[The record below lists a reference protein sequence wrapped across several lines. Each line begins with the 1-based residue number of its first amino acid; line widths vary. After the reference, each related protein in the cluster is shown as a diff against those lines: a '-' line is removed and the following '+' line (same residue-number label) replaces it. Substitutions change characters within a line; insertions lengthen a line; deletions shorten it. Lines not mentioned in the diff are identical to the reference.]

1 MANIFRK
8 KDAYIDRVNRS
19 TFDLSFVNNLTMKFG
34 AITPVCLLPASFGDS
49 FQINARF
56 NLQLLPT
63 VFPIQTQLYVRLHF
77 VYVRT
82 RTLWEDWMSFFG
94 GDETVTPP
102 WLDMSAFNSSVE
114 QKSKFNIPDDM
125 QTGTLADYLGVPTT
139 ITGSFGATSVGK
151 LLSPVL
157 TSEGSAPSFGKGF
170 FTAFATKDYS
180 EIHTLDALIA
190 KKGSAISEIMEY
202 QPENPSVVHY
212 YGFGKAL
219 MGIEY
224 KFTGDQQT
232 QNPRI
237 ILSCSGFPELLEFL
251 KTSRCG
257 YIFSEDGLKMTDVG
271 KIATSSVSGSDIE
284 LSFTTSKPVAAFTFY
299 LVIEF
304 DFGKRQNTSDV
315 LTFTYSRKMNGV
327 YSYESGIYE
336 SLRAKFNS
344 MPVQAVVR
352 SDEWTKP
359 EYRNCPFYTVNE
371 NQLPPIPL
379 SALPFRAYEAY
390 YNAFGRD
397 IRNNPFIVDG
407 KPEYNKYVPSIKGGR
422 DTYKYQLRY
431 ANWEPDAYTTAL
443 QSPQAGVAPLV
454 GITSL
459 GEATFRDAAGTEYHA
474 QLETADDGDTVTG
487 FQVKSSNAPADVVRN
502 LIGMAT
508 SGISIS
514 DFRNVNSLQRFLEIR
529 IRQSPRYRNLVKG
542 LFDVNLDYDELMM
555 PEFLGGISDTIPV
568 YKVTQTTPT
577 EGNPL
582 GSFAGQ
588 GSLQSGMRHVIRKY
602 CPEDGYILG
611 VMSVVPAAN
620 YSQLLPPHF
629 TRMNLLDWHFPQFN
643 NVSYQPMLYKHLC
656 PYQAYAVNPANVN
669 NVFGYQRAYWD
680 LIASFDEVHGEFRG
694 SMRNF
699 LINRVF
705 DKAPELS
712 KDFLIVNPDHV
723 NDVFAMT
730 SENGDK
736 ILGSIAFDITKKTTI
751 PRNSIPHIE

>member
-82 RTLWEDWMSFFG
+82 RTLWEDWMEFFG
-94 GDETVTPP
+94 GNETVTPP
-102 WLDMSAFNSSVE
+102 WLDPTAE
-114 QKSKFNIPDDM
+114 DTPQGHAQFNIDDDL

-139 ITGSFGATSVGK
+139 ITGTYGRTYESNKVAYDRVKGVTFSTNIKSNPVVASPVFPAFQISGSPDNSIADFYNRQVEKPLSQLFVTNDWAGPSVG
-151 LLSPVL
+151 
-157 TSEGSAPSFGKGF
+157 
-170 FTAFATKDYS
+170 
-180 EIHTLDALIA
+180 
-190 KKGSAISEIMEY
+190 Y
-202 QPENPSVVHY
+202 QSNYIGIPYIWNTDQI
-212 YGFGKAL
+212 
-219 MGIEY
+219 GIENIEFRIPTKWFSNFDSPFWVGFY
-224 KFTGDQQT
+224 DATGAKVTQFSYLDFT
-232 QNPRI
+232 
-237 ILSCSGFPELLEFL
+237 
-251 KTSRCG
+251 
-257 YIFSEDGLKMTDVG
+257 
-271 KIATSSVSGSDIE
+271 SGSIKGDYYVVSASKSAFLNTVQLVFWVDVRKIKKNYVYVERVISYTTGSGSETGELYSIDI
-284 LSFTTSKPVAAFTFY
+284 LNNFYYTFST
-299 LVIEF
+299 
-304 DFGKRQNTSDV
+304 N
-315 LTFTYSRKMNGV
+315 
-327 YSYESGIYE
+327 
-336 SLRAKFNS
+336 
-344 MPVQAVVR
+344 
-352 SDEWTKP
+352 EWQKP
-359 EYRNCPFYTVNE
+359 EAANCPFYTPVAGA
-371 NQLPPIPL
+371 LPSIPL
-379 SALPFRAYEAY
+379 SALPFRAYESY

-407 KPEYNKYVPSIKGGR
+407 KPEYNKYVPSTKGGS
-422 DTYKYQLRY
+422 DTYKYQLHY

-443 QSPQAGVAPLV
+443 QSPQAGIAPLV

-459 GEATFRDAAGTEYHA
+459 GEATFRDASGTEYHA

-487 FQVKSSNAPADVVRN
+487 FQVKSSNAPTDVIHN

-529 IRQSPRYRNLVKG
+529 VRQSPRYKNLVKG

-602 CPEDGYILG
+602 CPEEGYILG

-620 YSQLLPPHF
+620 YSQLLAPHF

-643 NVSYQPMLYKHLC
+643 NISYQPMLYKHLC
-656 PYQAYAVNPANVN
+656 PYQAYAVNPVNIN

-680 LIASFDEVHGEFRG
+680 LISSFDEVHGEFRG

-712 KDFLIVNPDHV
+712 KDFLLVNPDHV

>member
-82 RTLWEDWMSFFG
+82 RTIWEDWMSFFG

-102 WLDMSAFNSSVE
+102 WMDILADGSTPNRKA
-114 QKSKFNIPDDM
+114 QFNISDDL
-125 QTGTLADYLGVPTT
+125 QTGSLADYLGVPTT
-139 ITGSFGATSVGK
+139 ITGVFGNSVFQLPDLPLVQQNVVNALTKEKGYSFPYHTITYSTWDELGDKYRSIGFSDLFSKSSASLVGQPTPELYASVFKFQGVTATSTPQFIFRQSALPSLLLEAISRGDVRLLVYGDASMSADNCVMVTLPNPDPSGLIK
-151 LLSPVL
+151 VSPVFAAETSTFSVALVISSRPDNLGIFIQASNDASPVEVNKVVLSPAVL
-157 TSEGSAPSFGKGF
+157 PYFQSITLEGS
-170 FTAFATKDYS
+170 
-180 EIHTLDALIA
+180 
-190 KKGSAISEIMEY
+190 
-202 QPENPSVVHY
+202 
-212 YGFGKAL
+212 
-219 MGIEY
+219 
-224 KFTGDQQT
+224 
-232 QNPRI
+232 
-237 ILSCSGFPELLEFL
+237 
-251 KTSRCG
+251 
-257 YIFSEDGLKMTDVG
+257 
-271 KIATSSVSGSDIE
+271 
-284 LSFTTSKPVAAFTFY
+284 
-299 LVIEF
+299 
-304 DFGKRQNTSDV
+304 
-315 LTFTYSRKMNGV
+315 
-327 YSYESGIYE
+327 
-336 SLRAKFNS
+336 FNS
-344 MPVQAVVR
+344 H
-352 SDEWTKP
+352 EWTKP
-359 EYRNCPFYTVNE
+359 ESANCPFYASTGM
-371 NQLPPIPL
+371 PSIPL

-397 IRNNPFIVDG
+397 IRNNPFIVNG
-407 KPEYNKYVPSIKGGR
+407 KPEYNRYVPSVKGGS
-422 DTYKYQLRY
+422 DSYKYQLHY

-443 QSPQAGVAPLV
+443 QSPQSGVAPLV

-459 GEATFRDAAGTEYHA
+459 GDATFRDASGTEYHA
-474 QLETADDGDTVTG
+474 QLETAEDGDTVTG
-487 FQVKSSNAPADVVRN
+487 FQMKSSNAPAEVVRN

-529 IRQSPRYRNLVKG
+529 IRQSPRYKNLVKG

-602 CPEDGYILG
+602 CPEEGYILG

-643 NVSYQPMLYKHLC
+643 NISYQPMLYKHLC
-656 PYQAYAVNPANVN
+656 PYQAYAVNPQNVN

-680 LIASFDEVHGEFRG
+680 LISSFDEVHGEFRG

-712 KDFLIVNPDHV
+712 KDFLLVNPDHV

>member
-82 RTLWEDWMSFFG
+82 RTLWKDWMSFFG
-94 GDETVTPP
+94 GDETLTPP
-102 WLDMSAFNSSVE
+102 WIDPTAENTPQGHS
-114 QKSKFNIPDDM
+114 QFNIADDL

-139 ITGSFGATSVGK
+139 ITGT
-151 LLSPVL
+151 
-157 TSEGSAPSFGKGF
+157 FGK
-170 FTAFATKDYS
+170 
-180 EIHTLDALIA
+180 TLDADYSSLNLGSPINLKGLSRGLLMRPNAPSNVGQLQSSIA
-190 KKGSAISEIMEY
+190 NSKLSTYFSAAAVLPSDGSSNTDNTSWFSYIFYSNNYSKELKKGAIFYLDFGFNFNVSDYGTKIGLFLFNSASAILPTSIVADCSLVSGTLYSLTLLEDYNTTE
-202 QPENPSVVHY
+202 Q
-212 YGFGKAL
+212 L
-219 MGIEY
+219 
-224 KFTGDQQT
+224 
-232 QNPRI
+232 
-237 ILSCSGFPELLEFL
+237 SGFLVSFKKEVIINSPAIQKVVLPNQDTYYV
-251 KTSRCG
+251 KKGTTSLI
-257 YIFSEDGLKMTDVG
+257 YPF
-271 KIATSSVSGSDIE
+271 GSTE
-284 LSFTTSKPVAAFTFY
+284 WSKPVA
-299 LVIEF
+299 
-304 DFGKRQNTSDV
+304 S
-315 LTFTYSRKMNGV
+315 
-327 YSYESGIYE
+327 
-336 SLRAKFNS
+336 
-344 MPVQAVVR
+344 
-352 SDEWTKP
+352 
-359 EYRNCPFYTVNE
+359 NCPFYTSASDR
-371 NQLPPIPL
+371 LPAIPL
-379 SALPFRAYEAY
+379 SAFPFRAYEAY

-407 KPEYNKYVPSIKGGR
+407 KPEYNRYVPSIEGGS
-422 DTYKYQLRY
+422 DTYKYQLHY

-443 QSPQAGVAPLV
+443 QSPQAGIAPLV

-459 GEATFRDAAGTEYHA
+459 GEATFRDAAGVEYHA

-487 FQVKSSNAPADVVRN
+487 FQMKSSNAPADVVRN

-529 IRQSPRYRNLVKG
+529 IRQSPRYKNLVKG

-602 CPEDGYILG
+602 CPEEGYILG

-629 TRMNLLDWHFPQFN
+629 TRMSLLDWHFPQFN
-643 NVSYQPMLYKHLC
+643 NISYQPMLYKHLC
-656 PYQAYAVNPANVN
+656 PYQAYAVNPQNIN

-680 LIASFDEVHGEFRG
+680 LISSFDEVHGEFRG

-712 KDFLIVNPDHV
+712 KDFLLVNPDHV

>member
-49 FQINARF
+49 FQIDARF

-102 WLDMSAFNSSVE
+102 WMDPTAEDTLQGHA
-114 QKSKFNIPDDM
+114 QFNIADDL

-139 ITGSFGATSVGK
+139 ITGTYGTSVFKKPDKPLVQQKVTNALTGNK
-151 LLSPVL
+151 GYNLPLHTITYSTWEELGDKYKTINFSDLFQSSSEGLVGQPTPELHATIFSFVSVTPTASPVFIFRQSNLPSLFLESISRGEVRLMVYTDSAMSADNCVMVTLSKPDSSGLITARPVFSSESSAFYVALVIPSRREKSGIFIQASNDSSPVEFRSVVLSP
-157 TSEGSAPSFGKGF
+157 
-170 FTAFATKDYS
+170 
-180 EIHTLDALIA
+180 
-190 KKGSAISEIMEY
+190 
-202 QPENPSVVHY
+202 
-212 YGFGKAL
+212 
-219 MGIEY
+219 
-224 KFTGDQQT
+224 
-232 QNPRI
+232 
-237 ILSCSGFPELLEFL
+237 
-251 KTSRCG
+251 
-257 YIFSEDGLKMTDVG
+257 
-271 KIATSSVSGSDIE
+271 
-284 LSFTTSKPVAAFTFY
+284 
-299 LVIEF
+299 
-304 DFGKRQNTSDV
+304 DV
-315 LTFTYSRKMNGV
+315 L
-327 YSYESGIYE
+327 SY
-336 SLRAKFNS
+336 FNS
-344 MPVQAVVR
+344 ITLEASFLSNV
-352 SDEWTKP
+352 WTKP
-359 EYRNCPFYTVNE
+359 EAGNCPFYTPKSNV
-371 NQLPPIPL
+371 LPAIPL
-379 SALPFRAYEAY
+379 SALPFRVYESY

-407 KPEYNKYVPSIKGGR
+407 KPEYNKYVPSMKGGR
-422 DTYKYQLRY
+422 DTYKYQLHY

-459 GEATFRDAAGTEYHA
+459 GEATFRDASGVEYHA

-487 FQVKSSNAPADVVRN
+487 FQVKSSNAPTDVIHN

-529 IRQSPRYRNLVKG
+529 IRQSPRYKNLVKG

-588 GSLQSGMRHVIRKY
+588 GSLQSGMRHIIRKY

-620 YSQLLPPHF
+620 YSQLLAPHF

-643 NVSYQPMLYKHLC
+643 NISYQPMLYKHLC
-656 PYQAYAVNPANVN
+656 PYQAFVTNPANVN

-680 LIASFDEVHGEFRG
+680 LISSFDEVHGEFRG

-712 KDFLIVNPDHV
+712 KDFLLVNPDHV
-723 NDVFAMT
+723 NDVFAMS

-736 ILGSIAFDITKKTTI
+736 ILGSIAFNITKKTTI

>member
-8 KDAYIDRVNRS
+8 KDSYIDRVNRS

-49 FQINARF
+49 FQISARF

-102 WLDMSAFNSSVE
+102 FLDPISSNNTDDQE
-114 QKSKFNIPDDM
+114 TKFNIPDDLK
-125 QTGTLADYLGVPTT
+125 TGSLADYLGIPTT
-139 ITGSFGATSVGK
+139 LVGNYGVEKTAQVDYGVEHTGVWGGAFLFNNIDGLSRNSAVSTLSSLKGQSIVDFGESQPASAAAADQYLAISYK
-151 LLSPVL
+151 LLLLNSGVTDPETAFL
-157 TSEGSAPSFGKGF
+157 TLRFMDVFHAKDFWRYGF
-170 FTAFATKDYS
+170 FV
-180 EIHTLDALIA
+180 I
-190 KKGSAISEIMEY
+190 
-202 QPENPSVVHY
+202 
-212 YGFGKAL
+212 
-219 MGIEY
+219 
-224 KFTGDQQT
+224 
-232 QNPRI
+232 
-237 ILSCSGFPELLEFL
+237 
-251 KTSRCG
+251 
-257 YIFSEDGLKMTDVG
+257 
-271 KIATSSVSGSDIE
+271 TSSVTNSILDVLTLDTLPNSETVLYALD
-284 LSFTTSKPVAAFTFY
+284 LRSY
-299 LVIEF
+299 
-304 DFGKRQNTSDV
+304 TSDV
-315 LTFTYSRKMNGV
+315 NIYVVTPPRNASTVFWENDYLIQYLGNPTYYKLLA
-327 YSYESGIYE
+327 SGG
-336 SLRAKFNS
+336 
-344 MPVQAVVR
+344 QAAIT
-352 SDEWTKP
+352 DQ
-359 EYRNCPFYTVNE
+359 NCPFYTADSSKS
-371 NQLPPIPL
+371 LPPIPL
-379 SALPFRAYEAY
+379 SALPFRAYESY

-397 IRNNPFIVDG
+397 IRNNPFIVNG
-407 KPEYNKYVPSIKGGR
+407 QPEYNKYVPSLKGGR
-422 DTYKYQLRY
+422 DDYKYQLHY
-431 ANWEPDAYTTAL
+431 ANWEADAYTTAL

-459 GEATFRDAAGTEYHA
+459 GEATFRDAAGVEYHA
-474 QLETADDGDTVTG
+474 QLETAEDGDTVTG

-529 IRQSPRYRNLVKG
+529 IRQSPRYKNLVKG

-602 CPEDGYILG
+602 CPEEGYILG

-643 NVSYQPMLYKHLC
+643 NISYQPMLYKHLC
-656 PYQAYAVNPANVN
+656 PYQAYASGPQNIN

-680 LIASFDEVHGEFRG
+680 LISSFDEVHGEFRG

-712 KDFLIVNPDHV
+712 KDFLLVNPDHV

>member
-1 MANIFRK
+1 MIIELPKEVNN
-8 KDAYIDRVNRS
+8 KDYIRS
-19 TFDLSFVNNLTMKFG
+19 FYEPGSSLNVLAGLTQEFVN
-34 AITPVCLLPASFGDS
+34 
-49 FQINARF
+49 
-56 NLQLLPT
+56 QL
-63 VFPIQTQLYVRLHF
+63 
-77 VYVRT
+77 
-82 RTLWEDWMSFFG
+82 
-94 GDETVTPP
+94 
-102 WLDMSAFNSSVE
+102 NSS
-114 QKSKFNIPDDM
+114 P
-125 QTGTLADYLGVPTT
+125 
-139 ITGSFGATSVGK
+139 IT
-151 LLSPVL
+151 
-157 TSEGSAPSFGKGF
+157 
-170 FTAFATKDYS
+170 
-180 EIHTLDALIA
+180 
-190 KKGSAISEIMEY
+190 
-202 QPENPSVVHY
+202 VVY
-212 YGFGKAL
+212 
-219 MGIEY
+219 
-224 KFTGDQQT
+224 
-232 QNPRI
+232 
-237 ILSCSGFPELLEFL
+237 
-251 KTSRCG
+251 
-257 YIFSEDGLKMTDVG
+257 
-271 KIATSSVSGSDIE
+271 
-284 LSFTTSKPVAAFTFY
+284 
-299 LVIEF
+299 
-304 DFGKRQNTSDV
+304 
-315 LTFTYSRKMNGV
+315 
-327 YSYESGIYE
+327 
-336 SLRAKFNS
+336 
-344 MPVQAVVR
+344 R
-352 SDEWTKP
+352 SDKWTKP
-359 EYRNCPFYTVNE
+359 QKEICPFYTATT

-379 SALPFRAYEAY
+379 SALPFRAYESY

-407 KPEYNKYVPSIKGGR
+407 KPEYNKYVPSTKGGR
-422 DTYKYQLRY
+422 DTYKYQLHY

-459 GEATFRDAAGTEYHA
+459 GEATFRDASGVEYHA

-529 IRQSPRYRNLVKG
+529 VRQSPRYKNLVKG

-602 CPEDGYILG
+602 CPEEGYILG

-643 NVSYQPMLYKHLC
+643 NISYQPMLYKHLC
-656 PYQAYAVNPANVN
+656 PYQAYAVNPQNVN

-680 LIASFDEVHGEFRG
+680 LISSFDEVHGEFRG

-712 KDFLIVNPDHV
+712 KDFLLVNPDHV

>member
-102 WLDMSAFNSSVE
+102 WMDASAFNQSPE
-114 QKSKFNIPDDM
+114 QKAHFNIPDDL

-139 ITGSFGATSVGK
+139 ITGIYG
-151 LLSPVL
+151 
-157 TSEGSAPSFGKGF
+157 
-170 FTAFATKDYS
+170 S
-180 EIHTLDALIA
+180 EINGLRRTPFYSANKTSPFGTLIFTHLENVDASVNSIDRIITKQGSPISSILVD
-190 KKGSAISEIMEY
+190 KG
-202 QPENPSVVHY
+202 PETPNY
-212 YGFGKAL
+212 YGSGNAINAIQYDFSGVQD
-219 MGIEY
+219 
-224 KFTGDQQT
+224 TT
-232 QNPRI
+232 TPVVRI
-237 ILSCSGFPELLEFL
+237 SLNGFPELKDFISTGRLG
-251 KTSRCG
+251 C
-257 YIFSEDGLKMTDVG
+257 IFSIDGSK
-271 KIATSSVSGSDIE
+271 ATSCLKIDSSNIKGDYVE
-284 LSFTTSKPVAAFTFY
+284 LSFNAGEAVSSFTFY
-299 LVIEF
+299 LLI
-304 DFGKRQNTSDV
+304 G
-315 LTFTYSRKMNGV
+315 
-327 YSYESGIYE
+327 YESSRTTVSDNLTVSYVTSSSGYWYGIFE
-336 SLRAKFNS
+336 KFLDSFTNLS
-344 MPVQAVVR
+344 VSAVM
-352 SDEWTKP
+352 SSNEWTKP
-359 EYRNCPFYTVNE
+359 EYRNCPFYTLNADT
-371 NQLPPIPL
+371 LPPIPL

-407 KPEYNKYVPSIKGGR
+407 KPEYNRYVPSVKGGS
-422 DTYKYQLRY
+422 DNYKYQLHY

-443 QSPQAGVAPLV
+443 QSPQAGIAPLV

-487 FQVKSSNAPADVVRN
+487 FQVKSSNAPADVVKN

-529 IRQSPRYRNLVKG
+529 IRQSPRYKNLVKG

-568 YKVTQTTPT
+568 YKVTQTTPA

-582 GSFAGQ
+582 GAFAGQ

-643 NVSYQPMLYKHLC
+643 NISYQPMLYKHLC
-656 PYQAYAVNPANVN
+656 PYQTFAVNPKNLN

-699 LINRVF
+699 VINRVF

-712 KDFLIVNPDHV
+712 KDFLLVNPDHV

-730 SENGDK
+730 AENGDK

>member
-8 KDAYIDRVNRS
+8 KDSYIDRVNRS

-102 WLDMSAFNSSVE
+102 WMDVLADGNTPARKA
-114 QKSKFNIPDDM
+114 QFNISDDL
-125 QTGTLADYLGVPTT
+125 QTGSLADYLGVPTT
-139 ITGSFGATSVGK
+139 ITGTYGNEERMNPSFCSEPPFTGNIMSVAGYTGIASKADAITYLSNQAGKSVTSV
-151 LLSPVL
+151 
-157 TSEGSAPSFGKGF
+157 
-170 FTAFATKDYS
+170 
-180 EIHTLDALIA
+180 
-190 KKGSAISEIMEY
+190 
-202 QPENPSVVHY
+202 
-212 YGFGKAL
+212 
-219 MGIEY
+219 
-224 KFTGDQQT
+224 
-232 QNPRI
+232 
-237 ILSCSGFPELLEFL
+237 LSCTYSSSDLLE
-251 KTSRCG
+251 KK
-257 YIFSEDGLKMTDVG
+257 IFAYRVG
-271 KIATSSVSGSDIE
+271 VLPTSSEKKRGTVYIRNLGPYLSGMTQWVTPLAVVCDQTSTILKVLDTSISQDRQSVSFDLDRSASDASAKIIY
-284 LSFTTSKPVAAFTFY
+284 LVFSPIAQSNYGNAVYIQTAPNTVSSRITIVSTPIGYASFTSQEWTKPVAA
-299 LVIEF
+299 
-304 DFGKRQNTSDV
+304 
-315 LTFTYSRKMNGV
+315 
-327 YSYESGIYE
+327 
-336 SLRAKFNS
+336 
-344 MPVQAVVR
+344 
-352 SDEWTKP
+352 
-359 EYRNCPFYTVNE
+359 NCPFYVSSGM
-371 NQLPPIPL
+371 PPIPL

-407 KPEYNKYVPSIKGGR
+407 KPEYNRYVPSVKGGR
-422 DTYKYQLRY
+422 DSYKYQLHY

-443 QSPQAGVAPLV
+443 QSPQAGIAPLV

-474 QLETADDGDTVTG
+474 QLETAEDGDTVTG

-502 LIGMAT
+502 LLGMAT

-529 IRQSPRYRNLVKG
+529 IRQSPRYKNLVKG

-620 YSQLLPPHF
+620 YSQLLSPHF

-643 NVSYQPMLYKHLC
+643 NISYQPMLYKHLC
-656 PYQAYAVNPANVN
+656 PYQAYAVNPQNIN

-712 KDFLIVNPDHV
+712 KDFLLVNPDHV

-730 SENGDK
+730 AENGDK

>member
-8 KDAYIDRVNRS
+8 KNAYIDRVNRS

-102 WLDMSAFNSSVE
+102 WIDPTAE
-114 QKSKFNIPDDM
+114 TTPQGHRQFNIADDL

-139 ITGSFGATSVGK
+139 ITGVFGKEERFEPTFCSEPPFTGNIMSVVSSTTLRDKNAAYNYFGSQVNKAITSV
-151 LLSPVL
+151 L
-157 TSEGSAPSFGKGF
+157 TCTYSSSQGNEEKVFGYRVG
-170 FTAFATKDYS
+170 
-180 EIHTLDALIA
+180 ALPA
-190 KKGSAISEIMEY
+190 
-202 QPENPSVVHY
+202 
-212 YGFGKAL
+212 
-219 MGIEY
+219 
-224 KFTGDQQT
+224 
-232 QNPRI
+232 
-237 ILSCSGFPELLEFL
+237 
-251 KTSRCG
+251 
-257 YIFSEDGLKMTDVG
+257 
-271 KIATSSVSGSDIE
+271 SSD
-284 LSFTTSKPVAAFTFY
+284 
-299 LVIEF
+299 
-304 DFGKRQNTSDV
+304 GKRGVVYVRGLGSVLAGMTQWIDPLVLCCSQEGTLLKVVNCGLTQDRQSIYFDLDRSGVDSAVKIIYLAFSPIAQSDYGRAVYLQSASGTASTRITMTSTPV
-315 LTFTYSRKMNGV
+315 GYAS
-327 YSYESGIYE
+327 
-336 SLRAKFNS
+336 FNS
-344 MPVQAVVR
+344 AN
-352 SDEWTKP
+352 WTKP
-359 EYRNCPFYTVNE
+359 EAGNCPFYVASAG
-371 NQLPPIPL
+371 QLPAIPL

-407 KPEYNKYVPSIKGGR
+407 KPEYNKYVPSTKGGN
-422 DTYKYQLRY
+422 DTYKYQLHY

-487 FQVKSSNAPADVVRN
+487 FQIKSSNAPADVVRN

-508 SGISIS
+508 SGIAIS

-529 IRQSPRYRNLVKG
+529 IRQSPRYKNLVKG
-542 LFDVNLDYDELMM
+542 LYNVNLDYDELMM
-555 PEFLGGISDTIPV
+555 PEFLGGISDSIPV

-582 GSFAGQ
+582 GAFAGQ

-643 NVSYQPMLYKHLC
+643 NISYQPMLYKHLC

-699 LINRVF
+699 VINRVF

-712 KDFLIVNPDHV
+712 KDFLLVNPDHV

-730 SENGDK
+730 AENGDK

-751 PRNSIPHIE
+751 SRNSIPHIE

>member
-102 WLDMSAFNSSVE
+102 WMDVLADGDTSE
-114 QKSKFNIPDDM
+114 RKQQFNIPDDL
-125 QTGTLADYLGVPTT
+125 QTGSLADYLGVPTT
-139 ITGSFGATSVGK
+139 ITGTFGKEERFEPTFCTESGITGNVMSIVNTTSLDSKQSASAYFTSLINSPITSVLSCTYSVPSSDLDKVVFGYRVGALPASSDGK
-151 LLSPVL
+151 SGTVYIRGLGSILS
-157 TSEGSAPSFGKGF
+157 G
-170 FTAFATKDYS
+170 
-180 EIHTLDALIA
+180 
-190 KKGSAISEIMEY
+190 M
-202 QPENPSVVHY
+202 
-212 YGFGKAL
+212 
-219 MGIEY
+219 
-224 KFTGDQQT
+224 T
-232 QNPRI
+232 QWVEPI
-237 ILSCSGFPELLEFL
+237 ILGAHQNSTFL
-251 KTSRCG
+251 KLIPCTVSQDRQYVYFDLDRAG
-257 YIFSEDGLKMTDVG
+257 ADVSVKIIYIAFSPINQSDYDRTVSLQT
-271 KIATSSVSGSDIE
+271 VSGSVSRRIV
-284 LSFTTSKPVAAFTFY
+284 LSSTPIGFAS
-299 LVIEF
+299 
-304 DFGKRQNTSDV
+304 
-315 LTFTYSRKMNGV
+315 
-327 YSYESGIYE
+327 
-336 SLRAKFNS
+336 FNS
-344 MPVQAVVR
+344 QK
-352 SDEWTKP
+352 WTKP
-359 EYRNCPFYTVNE
+359 EAGNCPFYVSSGM
-371 NQLPPIPL
+371 PAIPL

-397 IRNNPFIVDG
+397 IRNNPFIVNG
-407 KPEYNKYVPSIKGGR
+407 KPEYNKYVPSLKGGR
-422 DTYKYQLRY
+422 DSYKYQLHY

-474 QLETADDGDTVTG
+474 QLETAEDGDTVTG

-529 IRQSPRYRNLVKG
+529 VRQSPRYRNLVKG

-620 YSQLLPPHF
+620 YSQLLLPHF
-629 TRMNLLDWHFPQFN
+629 TRMSLLDWHFPQFN
-643 NVSYQPMLYKHLC
+643 NISYQPMLYKHLC
-656 PYQAYAVNPANVN
+656 PYQAFAVNSANIN

-680 LIASFDEVHGEFRG
+680 LISSFDEVHGEFRG

-712 KDFLIVNPDHV
+712 KDFLLVNPDHV

>member
-102 WLDMSAFNSSVE
+102 WMDVLADGNTPERKA
-114 QKSKFNIPDDM
+114 QFNIPDDL
-125 QTGTLADYLGVPTT
+125 QTGSLADYLGVPTT
-139 ITGSFGATSVGK
+139 ITGT
-151 LLSPVL
+151 
-157 TSEGSAPSFGKGF
+157 FGKEERFEPTFCTEPGISGNVMSVVSV
-170 FTAFATKDYS
+170 TDLKDRAAALSYFASKVNSSVTTVLSCTYS
-180 EIHTLDALIA
+180 SSEDNDKKVFGYRVGALPA
-190 KKGSAISEIMEY
+190 SSDGKKGTVY
-202 QPENPSVVHY
+202 VRDLGSVLAGMTQWERPIVL
-212 YGFGKAL
+212 GFHQNGTLLKVL
-219 MGIEY
+219 DCNVSQDRQSIY
-224 KFTGDQQT
+224 FDLDRTGEDQHVKIIYLAFSPIAYSSYSRAVFLQT
-232 QNPRI
+232 
-237 ILSCSGFPELLEFL
+237 
-251 KTSRCG
+251 
-257 YIFSEDGLKMTDVG
+257 
-271 KIATSSVSGSDIE
+271 VSGSVSTRIV
-284 LSFTTSKPVAAFTFY
+284 LGATPIGYASFTS
-299 LVIEF
+299 
-304 DFGKRQNTSDV
+304 Q
-315 LTFTYSRKMNGV
+315 
-327 YSYESGIYE
+327 
-336 SLRAKFNS
+336 
-344 MPVQAVVR
+344 
-352 SDEWTKP
+352 EWRKP
-359 EYRNCPFYTVNE
+359 EPGNCPFYTSVTGS
-371 NQLPPIPL
+371 LPSIPL

-407 KPEYNKYVPSIKGGR
+407 KPEYNKYVPSVKGGS
-422 DTYKYQLRY
+422 DTYKYQLHY

-454 GITSL
+454 GISSL

-508 SGISIS
+508 SGIAIS

-529 IRQSPRYRNLVKG
+529 IRQSPRYKNLVKG
-542 LFDVNLDYDELMM
+542 LYNVNLDYDELMM

-582 GSFAGQ
+582 GTFAGQ

-629 TRMNLLDWHFPQFN
+629 TRMSLLDWHFPQFN
-643 NVSYQPMLYKHLC
+643 NISYQPMLYKHLC

-699 LINRVF
+699 VINRVF

-712 KDFLIVNPDHV
+712 KDFLLVNPDHV

-730 SENGDK
+730 AENGDK

-751 PRNSIPHIE
+751 SRNSIPHIE

>member
-8 KDAYIDRVNRS
+8 KDQYIDRVNRS

-34 AITPVCLLPASFGDS
+34 AITPVCCLPVGFGDS

-82 RTLWEDWMSFFG
+82 RTIWKDWMSFFG
-94 GDETVTPP
+94 GDESVTPP
-102 WLDMSAFNSSVE
+102 YLNASDRSNPDQFSVV
-114 QKSKFNIPDDM
+114 DDL

-139 ITGSFGATSVGK
+139 ITGTYGAT
-151 LLSPVL
+151 
-157 TSEGSAPSFGKGF
+157 T
-170 FTAFATKDYS
+170 DS
-180 EIHTLDALIA
+180 EIQL
-190 KKGSAISEIMEY
+190 
-202 QPENPSVVHY
+202 
-212 YGFGKAL
+212 
-219 MGIEY
+219 
-224 KFTGDQQT
+224 
-232 QNPRI
+232 
-237 ILSCSGFPELLEFL
+237 
-251 KTSRCG
+251 
-257 YIFSEDGLKMTDVG
+257 
-271 KIATSSVSGSDIE
+271 SSVSSPVPVDRLLLGFWRGNSSDTIPADSYSLALF
-284 LSFTTSKPVAAFTFY
+284 LSGKKFRSDVFRDAAVGDPGNSSLLPNYADSTWLAFTFPCDGSSIASDGVLFFEFRFLRDAPVFSNSDI
-299 LVIEF
+299 LVSF
-304 DFGKRQNTSDV
+304 LDSSGTVLDSVASV
-315 LTFTYSRKMNGV
+315 LTVSV
-327 YSYESGIYE
+327 SGT
-336 SLRAKFNS
+336 
-344 MPVQAVVR
+344 VVR
-352 SDEWTKP
+352 ISYPSSELPSGTVAIGFSFKQSTLTPAGSFYDKYVPTSTPSRYYYQWNNVQTVSYLSRDVTWNSP
-359 EYRNCPFYTVNE
+359 TSQNCPFYSSE
-371 NQLPPIPL
+371 SEKLPSIPL

-407 KPEYNKYVPSIKGGR
+407 EPEYNRYVPSVEGGT
-422 DTYKYQLRY
+422 DSYKYQLHY

-443 QSPQAGVAPLV
+443 QSPQAGIAPLV

-459 GEATFRDAAGTEYHA
+459 GEATFRDAAGTTYSA

-487 FQVKSSNAPADVVRN
+487 FKMKSSNAPADVVRN

-529 IRQSPRYRNLVKG
+529 VRQSPRYKNLVKG

-577 EGNPL
+577 DGNPL

-629 TRMNLLDWHFPQFN
+629 TRMSLLDWHFPQFN
-643 NVSYQPMLYKHLC
+643 NISYQPMLYKHLC
-656 PYQAYAVNPANVN
+656 PYQAYAVNPDNVN

-680 LIASFDEVHGEFRG
+680 LISSFDEVHGEFRG

-699 LINRVF
+699 VINRVF

-712 KDFLIVNPDHV
+712 KDFLLVNPDHV

>member
-49 FQINARF
+49 FQIDARF

-82 RTLWEDWMSFFG
+82 RTLWEDWMTFFG

-102 WLDMSAFNSSVE
+102 WMDILADGNTPDRK
-114 QKSKFNIPDDM
+114 QQFNIPDDL
-125 QTGTLADYLGVPTT
+125 QTGSLADYLGVPTT
-139 ITGSFGATSVGK
+139 ITGTFGHEFESNKVAYDRLKGITFSHNISSDPIIA
-151 LLSPVL
+151 SPVFPAAQISGSPDVSISDFYKRQVEKPL
-157 TSEGSAPSFGKGF
+157 AQIFVPNSWAGPSAGYQSNYFGVPFIWNADQIGIDSVEFRIPTKWFSDFDSPFWIGFYDNTGAKVTQFSYADFTANTIQGGYYVVSAPKSAFLHTVQLVFWVDIRKLKKDYIFVERVISYTEGSGSKTGELYSIDVLNSF
-170 FTAFATKDYS
+170 
-180 EIHTLDALIA
+180 
-190 KKGSAISEIMEY
+190 
-202 QPENPSVVHY
+202 Y
-212 YGFGKAL
+212 Y
-219 MGIEY
+219 
-224 KFTGDQQT
+224 
-232 QNPRI
+232 
-237 ILSCSGFPELLEFL
+237 
-251 KTSRCG
+251 
-257 YIFSEDGLKMTDVG
+257 
-271 KIATSSVSGSDIE
+271 
-284 LSFTTSKPVAAFTFY
+284 TTST
-299 LVIEF
+299 
-304 DFGKRQNTSDV
+304 T
-315 LTFTYSRKMNGV
+315 
-327 YSYESGIYE
+327 
-336 SLRAKFNS
+336 
-344 MPVQAVVR
+344 
-352 SDEWTKP
+352 EWTKP
-359 EYRNCPFYTVNE
+359 EAANCPFYTTSGI
-371 NQLPPIPL
+371 PTIPL

-397 IRNNPFIVDG
+397 IRNNPFIVNG
-407 KPEYNKYVPSIKGGR
+407 KPEYNKYVPSTKGGP
-422 DTYKYQLRY
+422 DSYKYQLHY

-443 QSPQAGVAPLV
+443 QSPQAGIAPLV

-459 GEATFRDAAGTEYHA
+459 GEATFRDAAGVEYHA
-474 QLETADDGDTVTG
+474 QLETAEDGDTVTG

-529 IRQSPRYRNLVKG
+529 IRQSPRYKNLVKG

-577 EGNPL
+577 ENNPL
-582 GSFAGQ
+582 GAFAGQ

-620 YSQLLPPHF
+620 YSQLLAPHF

-643 NVSYQPMLYKHLC
+643 NISYQPMLYKHLC
-656 PYQAYAVNPANVN
+656 PYQAYAVNPANIN

-699 LINRVF
+699 VINRVF

-712 KDFLIVNPDHV
+712 KDFLLVNPDHV

-730 SENGDK
+730 AENGDK

>member
-102 WLDMSAFNSSVE
+102 WIDPTAEDTV
-114 QKSKFNIPDDM
+114 QGHGQFNISDDL

-139 ITGSFGATSVGK
+139 ITGIFGKEERFDPTFCSDPPFTGNIMSVVSSTVLNDKNAAYRYFESQASKAITSVLTCTYSSSQDNENKVFGYRVGALPASSDGK
-151 LLSPVL
+151 RGVVYVRGLGPVL
-157 TSEGSAPSFGKGF
+157 AGMTQWIDPLVLCCSQEGALLKVVNCGLTQDRQSIYFDLDRSGVDSAVKIIYLAFSPIAQSDYGRAVYLQSASG
-170 FTAFATKDYS
+170 TVSTRITMASTPVAFAS
-180 EIHTLDALIA
+180 
-190 KKGSAISEIMEY
+190 
-202 QPENPSVVHY
+202 
-212 YGFGKAL
+212 
-219 MGIEY
+219 
-224 KFTGDQQT
+224 
-232 QNPRI
+232 
-237 ILSCSGFPELLEFL
+237 
-251 KTSRCG
+251 
-257 YIFSEDGLKMTDVG
+257 
-271 KIATSSVSGSDIE
+271 
-284 LSFTTSKPVAAFTFY
+284 
-299 LVIEF
+299 
-304 DFGKRQNTSDV
+304 
-315 LTFTYSRKMNGV
+315 
-327 YSYESGIYE
+327 
-336 SLRAKFNS
+336 FNS
-344 MPVQAVVR
+344 Q
-352 SDEWTKP
+352 EWTKP
-359 EYRNCPFYTVNE
+359 EAANCPFYTATSNK
-371 NQLPPIPL
+371 LPAIPL

-397 IRNNPFIVDG
+397 IRNNPFIVNG
-407 KPEYNKYVPSIKGGR
+407 KPEYNRYVPSVKGGS
-422 DTYKYQLRY
+422 DIYKYQLHY

-487 FQVKSSNAPADVVRN
+487 FQIKSSNAPADVVRN
-502 LIGMAT
+502 LMGMAT
-508 SGISIS
+508 SGIAIS

-529 IRQSPRYRNLVKG
+529 IRQSPRYKNLVKG
-542 LFDVNLDYDELMM
+542 LYNVNLDYDELMM

-582 GSFAGQ
+582 GAFAGQ

-629 TRMNLLDWHFPQFN
+629 TRMSLLDWHFPQFN

-656 PYQAYAVNPANVN
+656 PYQSYAVNPASVN

-680 LIASFDEVHGEFRG
+680 LISSFDEVHGEFRG

-699 LINRVF
+699 VINRVF

-730 SENGDK
+730 AENGDK

>member
-19 TFDLSFVNNLTMKFG
+19 TFDLSFVNNLTLKFG

-102 WLDMSAFNSSVE
+102 WINPTAEKTS
-114 QKSKFNIPDDM
+114 QGHKQFNIDDDL
-125 QTGTLADYLGVPTT
+125 QSGTLADYLGVPTT
-139 ITGSFGATSVGK
+139 ITGTFGKEERFEPLFCTEPGVSGNVMSIYNATTLHNKSDAINLFTSKIGAPVTSFLSCTYSVPSSDLDKVVFGYRVGALPSSSDNKKGTVYIRGLGSILSGMTQWVEPLILCADQTSS
-151 LLSPVL
+151 LLKVL
-157 TSEGSAPSFGKGF
+157 TCTVSQDRQYVYFDLDR
-170 FTAFATKDYS
+170 TAADKNVKVIYIVFSPIFYSDYGRAVS
-180 EIHTLDALIA
+180 L
-190 KKGSAISEIMEY
+190 
-202 QPENPSVVHY
+202 QV
-212 YGFGKAL
+212 
-219 MGIEY
+219 
-224 KFTGDQQT
+224 
-232 QNPRI
+232 
-237 ILSCSGFPELLEFL
+237 
-251 KTSRCG
+251 
-257 YIFSEDGLKMTDVG
+257 
-271 KIATSSVSGSDIE
+271 VSGSVSSRITIGCTPIGFA
-284 LSFTTSKPVAAFTFY
+284 SFSSA
-299 LVIEF
+299 
-304 DFGKRQNTSDV
+304 Q
-315 LTFTYSRKMNGV
+315 
-327 YSYESGIYE
+327 
-336 SLRAKFNS
+336 
-344 MPVQAVVR
+344 
-352 SDEWTKP
+352 WTKP
-359 EYRNCPFYTVNE
+359 EAANCPFYTPKSST
-371 NQLPPIPL
+371 LPPIPL
-379 SALPFRAYEAY
+379 SALPFRAYESY

-407 KPEYNKYVPSIKGGR
+407 KPEYNRYVPSLKGGS
-422 DTYKYQLRY
+422 DTYKYQLHY

-459 GEATFRDAAGTEYHA
+459 GEATFRDASGIEYHA

-487 FQVKSSNAPADVVRN
+487 FQVKSSNAPTDVIHN

-529 IRQSPRYRNLVKG
+529 VRQSPRYKNLVKG

-577 EGNPL
+577 DGNPL

-602 CPEDGYILG
+602 CPEEGYILG

-620 YSQLLPPHF
+620 YSQLLAPHF
-629 TRMNLLDWHFPQFN
+629 TRMSLLDWHFPQFN
-643 NVSYQPMLYKHLC
+643 NISYQPMLYKHLC
-656 PYQAYAVNPANVN
+656 PYQAYAANPTNVN

-680 LIASFDEVHGEFRG
+680 LISSFDEVHGEFRG

-712 KDFLIVNPDHV
+712 KDFLLVNPDHV

-730 SENGDK
+730 SESGDK

>member
-8 KDAYIDRVNRS
+8 KDQYIDRVNRS

-102 WLDMSAFNSSVE
+102 WMDPTAE
-114 QKSKFNIPDDM
+114 DTPQGHKQFNISDDL

-139 ITGSFGATSVGK
+139 ITGTYGHMYESNKVDYDRLKGISFSTDITCDPVLACPVFPASQIAGSPDDSIVDFYNRQKDKPLSQLFVTNDWAGPSVGYQSDYIGIPYVWNADQIGIDTFEFRIPTK
-151 LLSPVL
+151 WFSNFNSPFWMGFYDKTGAAVFQLSYDRF
-157 TSEGSAPSFGKGF
+157 TSDSISGDYYVVSAPKSSFSSVTQIVFWVDVRKLK
-170 FTAFATKDYS
+170 KDYVFVERITTYWNGS
-180 EIHTLDALIA
+180 DA
-190 KKGSAISEIMEY
+190 
-202 QPENPSVVHY
+202 Q
-212 YGFGKAL
+212 
-219 MGIEY
+219 
-224 KFTGDQQT
+224 TGD
-232 QNPRI
+232 I
-237 ILSCSGFPELLEFL
+237 YSI
-251 KTSRCG
+251 
-257 YIFSEDGLKMTDVG
+257 DVLNNFYY
-271 KIATSSVSGSDIE
+271 TSSTV
-284 LSFTTSKPVAAFTFY
+284 
-299 LVIEF
+299 
-304 DFGKRQNTSDV
+304 
-315 LTFTYSRKMNGV
+315 
-327 YSYESGIYE
+327 
-336 SLRAKFNS
+336 
-344 MPVQAVVR
+344 
-352 SDEWTKP
+352 EWTKP
-359 EYRNCPFYTVNE
+359 EAANCPFYTPTAGV
-371 NQLPPIPL
+371 LPSIPL
-379 SALPFRAYEAY
+379 SALPFRAYESY

-397 IRNNPFIVDG
+397 IRNNPFVVDG
-407 KPEYNKYVPSIKGGR
+407 KPEYNKYVPSLKGGS
-422 DTYKYQLRY
+422 DTYKYQLHY

-443 QSPQAGVAPLV
+443 QSPQAGIAPLV

-459 GEATFRDAAGTEYHA
+459 GEATFRDAVGTEYHA
-474 QLETADDGDTVTG
+474 QLETAEDGDTVTG

-529 IRQSPRYRNLVKG
+529 IRQSPRYKNLVKG

-620 YSQLLPPHF
+620 YSQLLAPHF

-643 NVSYQPMLYKHLC
+643 NISYQPMLYKHLC
-656 PYQAYAVNPANVN
+656 PYQAYAVNPANIN

-680 LIASFDEVHGEFRG
+680 LISSFDEVHGEFRG

-699 LINRVF
+699 LVNRVF

-712 KDFLIVNPDHV
+712 KDFLLVNPDHV

-730 SENGDK
+730 AENGDK

>member
-8 KDAYIDRVNRS
+8 KDSYIDRVNRS

-63 VFPIQTQLYVRLHF
+63 SFPIQTQLYVRLHF

-82 RTLWEDWMSFFG
+82 RTLWKDWMSFFG

-102 WLDMSAFNSSVE
+102 WIDPTAEKSA
-114 QKSKFNIPDDM
+114 QGRRQFNIYEDL

-139 ITGSFGATSVGK
+139 ITGSYGRTHESTKVGYDRLKGVTFSHTISSNPIVASPVFPAVRVSDSLDDSISDFYKHKYDKPLSDLFVTDDWSGPSVGYQSNYFGVPYVWSVSDIGVDTIEFRIPTKWFANLDNPFWMGFYDSTGASVVQYAYTKFTTESIRGDCYVIYAPKSALENVAQIVFWVDVRK
-151 LLSPVL
+151 LKRSYV
-157 TSEGSAPSFGKGF
+157 
-170 FTAFATKDYS
+170 YS
-180 EIHTLDALIA
+180 EHVISYSTGT
-190 KKGSAISEIMEY
+190 GSE
-202 QPENPSVVHY
+202 
-212 YGFGKAL
+212 
-219 MGIEY
+219 
-224 KFTGDQQT
+224 TGDLYS
-232 QNPRI
+232 I
-237 ILSCSGFPELLEFL
+237 
-251 KTSRCG
+251 
-257 YIFSEDGLKMTDVG
+257 
-271 KIATSSVSGSDIE
+271 
-284 LSFTTSKPVAAFTFY
+284 
-299 LVIEF
+299 
-304 DFGKRQNTSDV
+304 DV
-315 LTFTYSRKMNGV
+315 LNNFYYTVS
-327 YSYESGIYE
+327 SS
-336 SLRAKFNS
+336 
-344 MPVQAVVR
+344 
-352 SDEWTKP
+352 EWTKP
-359 EYRNCPFYTVNE
+359 EAANCPFYTSTPNGI
-371 NQLPPIPL
+371 PAIPL
-379 SALPFRAYEAY
+379 SALPFRAYESY

-407 KPEYNKYVPSIKGGR
+407 KPEYNRYVPSVEGGS
-422 DTYKYQLRY
+422 DTYKYQLHY

-443 QSPQAGVAPLV
+443 QSPQSGIAPLV

-474 QLETADDGDTVTG
+474 QLETAEDGDTVTG
-487 FQVKSSNAPADVVRN
+487 FQVRSSNAPTDVVRN

-529 IRQSPRYRNLVKG
+529 IRQSPRYKNLVKG

-602 CPEDGYILG
+602 CPEEGYILG

-643 NVSYQPMLYKHLC
+643 NISYQPMLYKHLC
-656 PYQAYAVNPANVN
+656 PYQAYAVNPQNIN

-680 LIASFDEVHGEFRG
+680 LISSFDEVHGEFRG

-705 DKAPELS
+705 DAAPELS
-712 KDFLIVNPDHV
+712 KDFLLVNPDHV

-736 ILGSIAFDITKKTTI
+736 ILGSVAFDITKKTTI

>member
-82 RTLWEDWMSFFG
+82 RTLWEDWMEFFG
-94 GDETVTPP
+94 GNETVTPP
-102 WLDMSAFNSSVE
+102 WMDPTAEDTAQGHRQFNVLD
-114 QKSKFNIPDDM
+114 DL
-125 QTGTLADYLGVPTT
+125 QTGSLADYLGVPTT
-139 ITGSFGATSVGK
+139 ITGSFGAEERFEPSFCTEPGVTGNVMSIVNTTSLKDKQSALTYFTTNKDSAITSV
-151 LLSPVL
+151 LSCTYSVPFSDLGEVV
-157 TSEGSAPSFGKGF
+157 FGYRVG
-170 FTAFATKDYS
+170 
-180 EIHTLDALIA
+180 ALPA
-190 KKGSAISEIMEY
+190 SSDGKKGTVYIRGLGSILS
-202 QPENPSVVHY
+202 
-212 YGFGKAL
+212 
-219 MGIEY
+219 GI
-224 KFTGDQQT
+224 T
-232 QNPRI
+232 QWGEPI
-237 ILSCSGFPELLEFL
+237 ILGAHQNGTLLKVFSCTVSQDRQYVYFDMDRTAADRYIKIIYIAFPPI
-251 KTSRCG
+251 SQSNYG
-257 YIFSEDGLKMTDVG
+257 N
-271 KIATSSVSGSDIE
+271 SVSIQDIPGSVSKCITIPSTPIGFA
-284 LSFTTSKPVAAFTFY
+284 SFSTV
-299 LVIEF
+299 
-304 DFGKRQNTSDV
+304 
-315 LTFTYSRKMNGV
+315 
-327 YSYESGIYE
+327 
-336 SLRAKFNS
+336 
-344 MPVQAVVR
+344 
-352 SDEWTKP
+352 EWTKP
-359 EYRNCPFYTVNE
+359 EAGNCPFYTASSKK
-371 NQLPPIPL
+371 LPAIPL

-422 DTYKYQLRY
+422 DIYKYQLHY

-443 QSPQAGVAPLV
+443 QSPQAGIAPLV

-459 GEATFRDAAGTEYHA
+459 GEATFRDATGNEYHA
-474 QLETADDGDTVTG
+474 QLETAEDGDTVTG
-487 FQVKSSNAPADVVRN
+487 FQVKTSNAPADVVRN

-529 IRQSPRYRNLVKG
+529 VRQSPRYKNLVKG

-588 GSLQSGMRHVIRKY
+588 GSLQSGMRHIIRKY

-620 YSQLLPPHF
+620 YSQLLAPHF

-643 NVSYQPMLYKHLC
+643 NISYQPMLYKHLC

-669 NVFGYQRAYWD
+669 SVFGYQRAYWD
-680 LIASFDEVHGEFRG
+680 LISSFDEVHGEFRG

-712 KDFLIVNPDHV
+712 TDFLLVNPDHV

-730 SENGDK
+730 AENGDK

>member
-49 FQINARF
+49 FQIDARF

-82 RTLWEDWMSFFG
+82 RTLWEDWMAFFG
-94 GDETVTPP
+94 GDESVVPP
-102 WLDMSAFNSSVE
+102 FMDPSAYNQSAE
-114 QKSKFNIPDDM
+114 QKLKFNVPDDL

-139 ITGSFGATSVGK
+139 ITGTFGKEDRFEPTFCSDAPFTGNIMSVVSTTTLDTQQKVLDYFSTNIGKAITS
-151 LLSPVL
+151 LLTCTYSS
-157 TSEGSAPSFGKGF
+157 SEGNDMKVFGYRVGALPVSSDGKKGTVYVRNLGSILAGITSWSAP
-170 FTAFATKDYS
+170 
-180 EIHTLDALIA
+180 IALIC
-190 KKGSAISEIMEY
+190 S
-202 QPENPSVVHY
+202 Q
-212 YGFGKAL
+212 
-219 MGIEY
+219 
-224 KFTGDQQT
+224 TG
-232 QNPRI
+232 NLI
-237 ILSCSGFPELLEFL
+237 
-251 KTSRCG
+251 
-257 YIFSEDGLKMTDVG
+257 
-271 KIATSSVSGSDIE
+271 KIVQCQVSQDRQSVSFDLDKSSTDSSAKIIYLAFPPIAQSDYGRAVYLQSASGTVSTRITMASTPIGFA
-284 LSFTTSKPVAAFTFY
+284 SFTSA
-299 LVIEF
+299 
-304 DFGKRQNTSDV
+304 
-315 LTFTYSRKMNGV
+315 
-327 YSYESGIYE
+327 
-336 SLRAKFNS
+336 
-344 MPVQAVVR
+344 
-352 SDEWTKP
+352 EWTKP
-359 EYRNCPFYTVNE
+359 ESGNCPFYTMNSSK
-371 NQLPPIPL
+371 LPPIPL

-407 KPEYNKYVPSIKGGR
+407 KPEYNKYVPSVKGGP
-422 DTYKYQLRY
+422 DAYKYQLHY

-443 QSPQAGVAPLV
+443 QSPQSGIAPLV

-459 GEATFRDAAGTEYHA
+459 GEATFRDASGNEYHA

-487 FQVKSSNAPADVVRN
+487 FQVSSSNAPADVVRN

-529 IRQSPRYRNLVKG
+529 IRQSPRYKNLVKG

-643 NVSYQPMLYKHLC
+643 NISYQPMLYKHLC
-656 PYQAYAVNPANVN
+656 PYQAFAVNPDNIN
-669 NVFGYQRAYWD
+669 HVFGYQRAYWD
-680 LIASFDEVHGEFRG
+680 LISSFDEVHGEFRG

-712 KDFLIVNPDHV
+712 KDFLLVNPDHV

>member
-82 RTLWEDWMSFFG
+82 RTLWEDWMAFFG

-102 WLDMSAFNSSVE
+102 WMDVLADGNTPDREA
-114 QKSKFNIPDDM
+114 QFNIPDDL
-125 QTGTLADYLGVPTT
+125 QTGSLADYLGVPTT
-139 ITGSFGATSVGK
+139 ITGSYGGSVFASRSADFFNFEDNVPALKAPLAGSSFVTQ
-151 LLSPVL
+151 LPFDTLTDVL
-157 TSEGSAPSFGKGF
+157 TSTKPFSSIFLSNYANWGSYG
-170 FTAFATKDYS
+170 YS
-180 EIHTLDALIA
+180 VPRLFCI
-190 KKGSAISEIMEY
+190 
-202 QPENPSVVHY
+202 PFSVKY
-212 YGFGKAL
+212 D
-219 MGIEY
+219 
-224 KFTGDQQT
+224 TPT
-232 QNPRI
+232 QNVT
-237 ILSCSGFPELLEFL
+237 LSVPLVRFSLL
-251 KTSRCG
+251 RQ
-257 YIFSEDGLKMTDVG
+257 M
-271 KIATSSVSGSDIE
+271 IADYN
-284 LSFTTSKPVAAFTFY
+284 SKPIVGFAIYENDDSPKIWTAQFN
-299 LVIEF
+299 LVDIKN
-304 DFGKRQNTSDV
+304 DI
-315 LTFTYSRKMNGV
+315 LTFDVDLGKVLSSFKLCMIFELPNELYQKKYMYSL
-327 YSYESGIYE
+327 YEPGSSTTIRAGLTQEFVSQFHASPISVIYRT
-336 SLRAKFNS
+336 S
-344 MPVQAVVR
+344 
-352 SDEWTKP
+352 EWTKP
-359 EYRNCPFYTVNE
+359 EAANCPFYTTSGM
-371 NQLPPIPL
+371 PSIPL

-407 KPEYNKYVPSIKGGR
+407 KPEYNRYVPSVKGGR
-422 DTYKYQLRY
+422 DSYKYQLHY

-474 QLETADDGDTVTG
+474 QLETAEDGDTVTG

-529 IRQSPRYRNLVKG
+529 IRQSPRYKNLVKG

-643 NVSYQPMLYKHLC
+643 NISYQPMLYKHLC
-656 PYQAYAVNPANVN
+656 PYQAYAVNPTSIN

-712 KDFLIVNPDHV
+712 KDFLLVNPDHV

-730 SENGDK
+730 AENGDK

>member
-8 KDAYIDRVNRS
+8 KDSYIDRVNRS

-102 WLDMSAFNSSVE
+102 WIDPTAENTT
-114 QKSKFNIPDDM
+114 QGHKQFNIDDDL
-125 QTGTLADYLGVPTT
+125 QTGSLADYLGVPTT
-139 ITGSFGATSVGK
+139 ITGSYGSEAVGLCRTPFYSANKTSPFGT
-151 LLSPVL
+151 LI
-157 TSEGSAPSFGKGF
+157 
-170 FTAFATKDYS
+170 FTHLVNKDS
-180 EIHTLDALIA
+180 SSNTLDKIMSKQGSPISSILAD
-190 KKGSAISEIMEY
+190 KG
-202 QPENPSVVHY
+202 PDVPNY
-212 YGFGKAL
+212 YGSGTAINAIQYDFSSVQSTKVP
-219 MGIEY
+219 IV
-224 KFTGDQQT
+224 
-232 QNPRI
+232 RI
-237 ILSCSGFPELLEFL
+237 SLNGFPELKEYARSGRLG
-251 KTSRCG
+251 C
-257 YIFSEDGLKMTDVG
+257 IFSADGSNATACY
-271 KIATSSVSGSDIE
+271 KIGITPIQGDYLVLPVTFSAPVSSFS
-284 LSFTTSKPVAAFTFY
+284 FY
-299 LVIEF
+299 LVIQYASSKETVF
-304 DFGKRQNTSDV
+304 DPLTVSYVTSSGG
-315 LTFTYSRKMNGV
+315 YW
-327 YSYESGIYE
+327 YGIYE
-336 SLRAKFNS
+336 KFLPLLSNLRVTSVMASNK
-344 MPVQAVVR
+344 
-352 SDEWTKP
+352 WTKP
-359 EYRNCPFYTVNE
+359 EAANCPFYTSSSK
-371 NQLPPIPL
+371 QLPAVPL
-379 SALPFRAYEAY
+379 SALPFRAYESY

-397 IRNNPFIVDG
+397 IRNNPFIIDG
-407 KPEYNKYVPSIKGGR
+407 KPEYNKYVPSLKGGR
-422 DTYKYQLRY
+422 DTYKYQLHY

-459 GEATFRDAAGTEYHA
+459 GEATFRDASGVEYHA

-487 FQVKSSNAPADVVRN
+487 FQVKSSNTPTDVIHN

-529 IRQSPRYRNLVKG
+529 VRQSPRYKNLVKG

-555 PEFLGGISDTIPV
+555 PEFLGGISDTIPI

-669 NVFGYQRAYWD
+669 TVFGYQRAYWD
-680 LIASFDEVHGEFRG
+680 LISSFDEVHGEFRG

-712 KDFLIVNPDHV
+712 TDFLLVNPDHV

>member
-8 KDAYIDRVNRS
+8 KDSYIDRVNRS

-34 AITPVCLLPASFGDS
+34 AITPVCLLPVSFGDS

-94 GDETVTPP
+94 GDETLTPP
-102 WLDMSAFNSSVE
+102 WIDPTGENTV
-114 QKSKFNIPDDM
+114 QGHKQFNISDDL

-139 ITGSFGATSVGK
+139 ITGTFGKTLGAEYLPLDLGSPINLKNLSRG
-151 LLSPVL
+151 LLIRPNPPVDVAAL
-157 TSEGSAPSFGKGF
+157 HKAIGGTPYSTYFSAAAVYPSDGSAS
-170 FTAFATKDYS
+170 TDNS
-180 EIHTLDALIA
+180 
-190 KKGSAISEIMEY
+190 SW
-202 QPENPSVVHY
+202 
-212 YGFGKAL
+212 
-219 MGIEY
+219 
-224 KFTGDQQT
+224 
-232 QNPRI
+232 
-237 ILSCSGFPELLEFL
+237 LS
-251 KTSRCG
+251 
-257 YIFSEDGLKMTDVG
+257 YIFSTRDYHTELKKGAVLYADFGFNFPVSDFG
-271 KIATSSVSGSDIE
+271 SKIGIFLINNQNTILSTTINADCKLISGT
-284 LSFTTSKPVAAFTFY
+284 LYSFTLLS
-299 LVIEF
+299 
-304 DFGKRQNTSDV
+304 DFNTSYELTGFLFSFKKDV
-315 LTFTYSRKMNGV
+315 IVPSPAIEVVKRPNQDTYYIKKGATTLV
-327 YSYESGIYE
+327 YPFGSS
-336 SLRAKFNS
+336 
-344 MPVQAVVR
+344 
-352 SDEWTKP
+352 EWTKP
-359 EYRNCPFYTVNE
+359 EPANCPFYTASSTR
-371 NQLPPIPL
+371 LPAIPL
-379 SALPFRAYEAY
+379 SALPFRAYESY
-390 YNAFGRD
+390 YNAFARD

-407 KPEYNKYVPSIKGGR
+407 KPEYNKYVPSVKGGR

-443 QSPQAGVAPLV
+443 QSPQSGVAPLV

-459 GEATFRDAAGTEYHA
+459 GEATFRDAAGTEYRA
-474 QLETADDGDTVTG
+474 QLETAEDGDTVTG

-529 IRQSPRYRNLVKG
+529 VRQSPRYKNLVKG
-542 LFDVNLDYDELMM
+542 LYDVNLDYDELMM

-588 GSLQSGMRHVIRKY
+588 GSLQSGMRHIIRKY

-620 YSQLLPPHF
+620 YSQLLAPHF

-643 NVSYQPMLYKHLC
+643 NISYQPMLYKHLC

-680 LIASFDEVHGEFRG
+680 LISSFDEVHGEFRG

-712 KDFLIVNPDHV
+712 NDFLLVNPDHV

-730 SENGDK
+730 AENGDK

>member
-34 AITPVCLLPASFGDS
+34 AITPVCLLPVSFGDS

-82 RTLWEDWMSFFG
+82 RTIWEDWMSFFG

-102 WLDMSAFNSSVE
+102 WMDSSSANSTPE
-114 QKSKFNIPDDM
+114 QKSRFNIPDDL

-139 ITGSFGATSVGK
+139 ITGSFGRTYESNKVGYDRLKGITFSSSIKSNPVVASPVFPASQVVGSPDASISAFYNRQKGKTLSQIFVANDWAGPSVGYQ
-151 LLSPVL
+151 SNYIGVPYVWNASQVGIESIEFRIPTEWFSDFDNPFWIGFYDNTGAAVYQISY
-157 TSEGSAPSFGKGF
+157 TS
-170 FTAFATKDYS
+170 FTADSIQGKNYIASISKSSILAATQLVFWVDVRKIKKQYVFTERVISYTTGSGSETGELYS
-180 EIHTLDALIA
+180 IDIL
-190 KKGSAISEIMEY
+190 K
-202 QPENPSVVHY
+202 NFY
-212 YGFGKAL
+212 YTF
-219 MGIEY
+219 
-224 KFTGDQQT
+224 
-232 QNPRI
+232 
-237 ILSCSGFPELLEFL
+237 
-251 KTSRCG
+251 
-257 YIFSEDGLKMTDVG
+257 
-271 KIATSSVSGSDIE
+271 SSV
-284 LSFTTSKPVAAFTFY
+284 
-299 LVIEF
+299 
-304 DFGKRQNTSDV
+304 
-315 LTFTYSRKMNGV
+315 
-327 YSYESGIYE
+327 
-336 SLRAKFNS
+336 
-344 MPVQAVVR
+344 
-352 SDEWTKP
+352 EWTKP
-359 EYRNCPFYTVNE
+359 EAANCPFYKRDTENLPTV
-371 NQLPPIPL
+371 PL

-407 KPEYNKYVPSIKGGR
+407 KPEYNRYVPSVKGGP
-422 DTYKYQLRY
+422 DTYKYQLHY

-443 QSPQAGVAPLV
+443 QSPQAGIAPLV

-487 FQVKSSNAPADVVRN
+487 FQIKSSNAPADVVRN

-508 SGISIS
+508 SGIAIS

-529 IRQSPRYRNLVKG
+529 IRQSPRYKNLVKG
-542 LFDVNLDYDELMM
+542 LYNVNLDYDELMM

-577 EGNPL
+577 ENNPL
-582 GSFAGQ
+582 GAFAGQ

-643 NVSYQPMLYKHLC
+643 NISYQPMLYKHLC

-699 LINRVF
+699 VINRVF

-712 KDFLIVNPDHV
+712 KDFLLVNPDHV

-730 SENGDK
+730 AENGDK

>member
-102 WLDMSAFNSSVE
+102 WLDPTAEDTAQGHSQFNVL
-114 QKSKFNIPDDM
+114 DDL
-125 QTGTLADYLGVPTT
+125 QTGSLADYLGVPTT
-139 ITGSFGATSVGK
+139 ITGIFGKEERFEPTFCTEAPFTGKIMSVVSSTTLDTQVKAFDYFSTHKGK
-151 LLSPVL
+151 AISSIL
-157 TSEGSAPSFGKGF
+157 TCTYSSSEGNDKKIFGYRVGALPVSSDHRKGTVYVRGLGSVLAGMTSWIAPIALVCNQEGYLIKVLFCGVSQDRQSVFFDLDRTAVDTSAKLIYL
-170 FTAFATKDYS
+170 AFPPIAQSDYGGAVY
-180 EIHTLDALIA
+180 L
-190 KKGSAISEIMEY
+190 
-202 QPENPSVVHY
+202 Q
-212 YGFGKAL
+212 
-219 MGIEY
+219 
-224 KFTGDQQT
+224 
-232 QNPRI
+232 
-237 ILSCSGFPELLEFL
+237 
-251 KTSRCG
+251 
-257 YIFSEDGLKMTDVG
+257 
-271 KIATSSVSGSDIE
+271 SGSGTVSTRITMSSTPIGFA
-284 LSFTTSKPVAAFTFY
+284 SFT
-299 LVIEF
+299 
-304 DFGKRQNTSDV
+304 
-315 LTFTYSRKMNGV
+315 
-327 YSYESGIYE
+327 
-336 SLRAKFNS
+336 
-344 MPVQAVVR
+344 
-352 SDEWTKP
+352 SDEWVKP
-359 EYRNCPFYTVNE
+359 QKENCPFYTSVSGKF
-371 NQLPPIPL
+371 PAIPL
-379 SALPFRAYEAY
+379 SALPFRAYESY

-407 KPEYNKYVPSIKGGR
+407 KPEYNRYVPSIKGGR
-422 DTYKYQLRY
+422 DTYKYQLHY

-459 GEATFRDAAGTEYHA
+459 GEATFRDASGVEYHA

-487 FQVKSSNAPADVVRN
+487 FQVKSSNAPTDVIHN

-529 IRQSPRYRNLVKG
+529 VRQSPRYKNLVKG

-602 CPEDGYILG
+602 CPEEGYILG

-643 NVSYQPMLYKHLC
+643 NISYQPMLYKHLC

-680 LIASFDEVHGEFRG
+680 LISSFDEVHGEFRG

-712 KDFLIVNPDHV
+712 KDFLLVNPDHV

-730 SENGDK
+730 SESGDK

>member
-8 KDAYIDRVNRS
+8 KDSYIDRVNRS

-82 RTLWEDWMSFFG
+82 RTLWKDWMSFFG
-94 GDETVTPP
+94 GDEAVTPP
-102 WLDMSAFNSSVE
+102 YIQISGDNSSGTPY
-114 QKSKFNIPDDM
+114 FNFSDM
-125 QTGTLADYLGVPTT
+125 QTGTLADYLGIPTT
-139 ITGSFGATSVGK
+139 ITGT
-151 LLSPVL
+151 
-157 TSEGSAPSFGKGF
+157 FGK
-170 FTAFATKDYS
+170 
-180 EIHTLDALIA
+180 TLDATYVPLDLGNPINLKGLSRGLLLRPTPPTNVTELQKA
-190 KKGSAISEIMEY
+190 IGGTPCSTYFSAAAIYPSDGSAETDSSSWLSYFFSAQDCHAELKKGATLY
-202 QPENPSVVHY
+202 ADF
-212 YGFGKAL
+212 GF
-219 MGIEY
+219 
-224 KFTGDQQT
+224 
-232 QNPRI
+232 N
-237 ILSCSGFPELLEFL
+237 
-251 KTSRCG
+251 
-257 YIFSEDGLKMTDVG
+257 FSESDYGDTIGIFLVDSSNVILNTSITTDC
-271 KIATSSVSGSDIE
+271 KLVSGT
-284 LSFTTSKPVAAFTFY
+284 LYSFT
-299 LVIEF
+299 LLQ
-304 DFGKRQNTSDV
+304 DFNTSQAITGFLFSFKKSVIVPSPAIREVKLPNQD
-315 LTFTYSRKMNGV
+315 TYYVKKGATTLV
-327 YSYESGIYE
+327 YPFGS
-336 SLRAKFNS
+336 A
-344 MPVQAVVR
+344 Q
-352 SDEWTKP
+352 WTNPQK
-359 EYRNCPFYTVNE
+359 ENCPFYTDDWNK
-371 NQLPPIPL
+371 LPSIPL
-379 SALPFRAYEAY
+379 SALPFRAYESY

-397 IRNNPFIVDG
+397 IRNNPFIIDG
-407 KPEYNKYVPSIKGGR
+407 KPEYNRYVPSVEGGG
-422 DTYKYQLRY
+422 DTYPYRLHY

-443 QSPQAGVAPLV
+443 QSPQSGVAPLV

-459 GEATFRDAAGTEYHA
+459 GEATFKDSSGVEYHA

-529 IRQSPRYRNLVKG
+529 IRQSPRYKNLVKG

-577 EGNPL
+577 EGTPL

-629 TRMNLLDWHFPQFN
+629 TRMSLLDWHFPQFN
-643 NVSYQPMLYKHLC
+643 NISYQPMLYKHLC

-680 LIASFDEVHGEFRG
+680 LISSFDEVHGEFRG

-712 KDFLIVNPDHV
+712 QDFLLVNPDHV